1 MNYLDLNLTHLNSI
15 NPHELKRWNVIWR
28 WSTWIIT
35 TIWAT
40 WTGLQLILKE
50 TSRPEWEERSF
61 FFQLSLLKALYEY
74 LPAYRDSLPQV
85 FWLLRRNK
93 GKVLWIMM
101 ERFDGINIKNFS
113 PQDEEVAN
121 FQKAL
126 ISIGIRKFDE
136 GRINLSLFDVKGTI
150 KIADLNALTSGWIL
164 QPNTWLE
171 SSLYSEAKR
180 LQEGDW
186 FGVYTHKINHTR
198 CFRK

>member
-121 FQKAL
+121 FQNMLGYNTELKLDKVFTASTIEKEFDYLKLLLLFSLLLENTL
-126 ISIGIRKFDE
+126 I
-136 GRINLSLFDVKGTI
+136 LFICLIFLLITFLVCTC
-150 KIADLNALTSGWIL
+150 
-164 QPNTWLE
+164 
-171 SSLYSEAKR
+171 
-180 LQEGDW
+180 
-186 FGVYTHKINHTR
+186 TR
-198 CFRK
+198 PFEKHFI